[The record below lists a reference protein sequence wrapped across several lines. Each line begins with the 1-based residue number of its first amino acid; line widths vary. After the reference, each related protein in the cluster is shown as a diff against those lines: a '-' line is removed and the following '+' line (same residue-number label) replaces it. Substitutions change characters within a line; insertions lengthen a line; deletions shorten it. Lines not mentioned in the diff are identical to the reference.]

1 MENRLPRIE
10 FVKVDGPSTVRV
22 RWKGQRS
29 ADIVDLAGWIATGG
43 EILAPLKDPGVFT
56 RAGVGGY
63 GSAVEWDD
71 GDLAIDAVHLKL
83 WRTPNDRS
91 IIISF
96 ANGSILRRVSN
107 AEAADLVGVSASTWA
122 SYRVCRRSPNP
133 LLLYAKHRCVI
144 HCGCRLISSR
154 EHLDGPEK
162 QPGNRSRRRVRNYD
176 VLDPRRVRC
185 IANRPHHAL
194 RRLTISAKTTASAD
208 VAVYIANAFR

>member
-1 MENRLPRIE
+1 MEQNQSKVPGQMSPEDEVGHMENRLPRIE
-10 FVKVDGPSTVRV
+10 SVKVDGPSTVRV

-83 WRTPNDRS
+83 LADAQRPFDN
-91 IIISF
+91 
-96 ANGSILRRVSN
+96 NQLREWQHLAQISN

-122 SYRVCRRSPNP
+122 SYRV
-133 LLLYAKHRCVI
+133 
-144 HCGCRLISSR
+144 
-154 EHLDGPEK
+154 
-162 QPGNRSRRRVRNYD
+162 
-176 VLDPRRVRC
+176 
-185 IANRPHHAL
+185 
-194 RRLTISAKTTASAD
+194 SAKIPQSVAIVCKASMRDPLWMQAYLKPRTSGRPRK
-208 VAVYIANAFR
+208 AAG